1 MQSVPMCD
9 VTGHDVIGH
18 DVIGRDVIGHN
29 VTGRDVTGCDVTG
42 HLIALVTARFP
53 KLAVISA
60 CRLVACI
67 FYLLMQVILPFSRP
81 DYSAL

>member
-1 MQSVPMCD
+1 MQSAPMYD
-9 VTGHDVIGH
+9 VTGHDI
-18 DVIGRDVIGHN
+18 
-29 VTGRDVTGCDVTG
+29 TERDVTGCDVTGCDVIGRDVIG

-60 CRLVACI
+60 CRLGSEI
-67 FYLLMQVILPFSRP
+67 FYLLIYVILPFSRP

>member
-1 MQSVPMCD
+1 MYD
-9 VTGHDVIGH
+9 VTGHDITERDVTGC
-18 DVIGRDVIGHN
+18 DVIGRDVIGRD
-29 VTGRDVTGCDVTG
+29 VIGRDVIG

-60 CRLVACI
+60 CRLGSEI
-67 FYLLMQVILPFSRP
+67 FYLLIYVILPFSRP